1 MRRVPGGFGA
11 VGLAACAAAFACARP
26 QQEGTDSASVPATRE
41 AAAASAPDTQRR
53 LQPPKRPLDATPWVP
68 NPPPGGGIA
77 PAPDT
82 VRPKAPVPAAPRT
95 AAGGWTS
102 RAVESRRAGGT
113 GLLRAVR
120 SARNAGWDRVVFEFE
135 GAGLPPYHVEYVDR
149 PVVHCGSGDPV
160 PVAGDGWL
168 QVRFNGAAAHTEK
181 GEVTVAER
189 ERKLTLPVLRE
200 LELTCDF
207 EGEVTWVL
215 GVARPNPFRV
225 QELKNPARLVV
236 DVRQ

>member
-1 MRRVPGGFGA
+1 MKRVPGRFGA

-26 QQEGTDSASVPATRE
+26 QQEGTDSATVPA
-41 AAAASAPDTQRR
+41 ASASAPDTQRR

-82 VRPKAPVPAAPRT
+82 VRPKAKAP
-95 AAGGWTS
+95 AGGWT
-102 RAVESRRAGGT
+102 AGTVQSRRSGGT

-149 PVVHCGSGDPV
+149 PVVHCGSGHTV

-168 QVRFNGAAAHTEK
+168 QVRFNGAAAHTEEGK
-181 GEVTVAER
+181 VTVAQR

-225 QELKNPARLVV
+225 TELSKPARLVV